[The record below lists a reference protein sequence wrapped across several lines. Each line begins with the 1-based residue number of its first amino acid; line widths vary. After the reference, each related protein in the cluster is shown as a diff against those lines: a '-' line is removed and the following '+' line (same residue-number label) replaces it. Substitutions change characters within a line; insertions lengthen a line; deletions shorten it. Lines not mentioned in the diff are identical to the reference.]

1 MVTPFSGRLYH
12 SLQPLN
18 KSLNPQIPKLKMLR
32 IFASLLL
39 LPLCVAVPLA
49 TLSVLRA
56 ASSSENLFSPPT
68 CAFAAGWLAWML
80 VWFLLKTP
88 MKIYVFGH
96 EMTHAL
102 WGLLFGARVGKM
114 RVSNKGGSVM
124 LSKTN
129 LLISLAPYFFPF
141 YTMLVVGVYL
151 LAACFMD
158 MARFRLAFL
167 FLVAFTW
174 GFHIT
179 FTFISLRV
187 RQPDVMEHGRLFSWV
202 VIWLA
207 NIAQVGLWMVAVTPV
222 MFSFY
227 WTQLCARS
235 GGAYFSVWLATCA
248 AAAWTR
254 RLL

>member
-1 MVTPFSGRLYH
+1 
-12 SLQPLN
+12 
-18 KSLNPQIPKLKMLR
+18 MLR

-49 TLSVLRA
+49 TLAVLRA
-56 ASSSENLFSPPT
+56 ASSSENFFSPPT
-68 CAFAAGWLAWML
+68 CAFAAGWFAWML
-80 VWFLLKTP
+80 VWVFLTTP

-141 YTMLVVGVYL
+141 YTMLVVAVYL
-151 LAACFMD
+151 LASCFAN
-158 MARFRLAFL
+158 MAPFKLVFL

-179 FTFISLRV
+179 FTLTTLRT
-187 RQPDVMEHGRLFSWV
+187 RQPDVMEHGRLFSWTI
-202 VIWLA
+202 IWLV
-207 NIAQVGLWMVAVTPV
+207 NIAQAGLWMVAVTPV
-222 MFSFY
+222 TLKFY
-227 WTQLCARS
+227 FTQLHNQTHESYLA
-235 GGAYFSVWLATCA
+235 VWLAVRA
-248 AAAWTR
+248 ATAFAR
-254 RLL
+254 RLF

>member
-1 MVTPFSGRLYH
+1 MIRFC
-12 SLQPLN
+12 
-18 KSLNPQIPKLKMLR
+18 
-32 IFASLLL
+32 ASLFL
-39 LPLCVAVPLA
+39 LPLCAAVLLA
-49 TLSVLRA
+49 TLDVLRA
-56 ASSSENLFSPPT
+56 ASATEHLFSPPVI
-68 CAFAAGWLAWML
+68 AFGGGYLAWML
-80 VWFLLKTP
+80 VYFCFKTP
-88 MKIYVFGH
+88 MKTYVFSH

-102 WGLLFGARVGKM
+102 WGVLFGARVGRMK
-114 RVSNKGGSVM
+114 VTDKGGSVM
-124 LSKTN
+124 LSKSN